1 MTGEVK
7 IVSELLFVSHGMD
20 VSKFDDSFLR
30 KSLNKR
36 MSALGIHSFG
46 EYYLY
51 LQTNKSEADAF
62 FNSLNIN
69 FSEFFRNPI
78 TFAYLEQ
85 IIFPALIEKKRK
97 NKQKEIRI
105 WSAACAAG
113 QEAISMAILFDEIF
127 EALRENISCRIFA
140 TDINNE
146 ELENA
151 RKGAYISSC
160 LGKTTLRRVNSY
172 FTKLGDIYTVSSKLY
187 KYLEFSVFDLL
198 TDQGSCPPTSV
209 YGNFDLVFCSNLLF
223 YYKPEYRQVILEKTG
238 NCLAPDGYLITGD
251 SEREILKGHNY
262 KEVFLNSGIFR
273 KP

>member
-36 MSALGIHSFG
+36 MSATGIDSFG
-46 EYYLY
+46 DYCLY
-51 LQTNKSEADAF
+51 IQTSKSEADAF
-62 FNSLNIN
+62 FDSLNIN

-85 IIFPALIEKKRK
+85 LIFPALIEKKRHD
-97 NKQKEIRI
+97 KQKEIRI
-105 WSAACAAG
+105 WSAACATG
-113 QEAISMAILFDEIF
+113 QEALSMAILFDEIYQTS
-127 EALRENISCRIFA
+127 RVNISCRIFA
-140 TDINNE
+140 TDINKE

-151 RKGAYISSC
+151 HKGVYMSSC
-160 LGKTTLRRVNSY
+160 LSKTTLRRIQSY
-172 FTKLGDIYTVSSKLY
+172 FTQQGDMFTISPSLY
-187 KYLEFSVFDLL
+187 KYIEFSVFDLL
-198 TDQGSCPPTSV
+198 TDKCSCPPTSV

-223 YYKPEYRQVILEKTG
+223 YYKKEYRQIILEKAG
-238 NCLAPDGYLITGD
+238 NFLAPDGYLITGD
-251 SEREILKGHNY
+251 SEREILKEHNY

>member
-36 MSALGIHSFG
+36 MSALEIDSFG
-46 EYYLY
+46 DYCLNI
-51 LQTNKSEADAF
+51 QTNKSEADAF
-62 FNSLNIN
+62 FDSLNIN

-85 IIFPALIEKKRK
+85 IIFPALIEKKRQ

-113 QEAISMAILFDEIF
+113 QEALSMAIIFDEIL
-127 EALRENISCRIFA
+127 EASRENISCRIFA
-140 TDINNE
+140 TDINKE

-151 RKGAYISSC
+151 RKGVFMSSC
-160 LGKTTLRRVNSY
+160 LSKTTLRRIHSY
-172 FTKLGDIYTVSSKLY
+172 FTQKGDNYTISPKLY
-187 KYLEFSVFDLL
+187 QYLEFSVFDLL
-198 TDQGSCPPTSV
+198 TDKGSCPPTSI

-223 YYKPEYRQVILEKTG
+223 YYKPEYRRVILEKAG
-238 NCLAPDGYLITGD
+238 YCLAPGGYLITGD
-251 SEREILKGHNY
+251 SEREILKDHNY